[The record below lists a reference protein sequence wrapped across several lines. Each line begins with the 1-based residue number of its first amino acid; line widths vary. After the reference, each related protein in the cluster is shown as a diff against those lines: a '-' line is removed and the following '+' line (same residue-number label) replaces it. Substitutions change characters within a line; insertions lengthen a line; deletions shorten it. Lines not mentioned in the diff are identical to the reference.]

1 MADPELG
8 LKPLLA
14 KLREQQPELGAATR
28 EVREALKVLEAE
40 GEANATTFAAAA
52 TAAAAAAAAAATAT
66 AAPPAVDEGIAPPP
80 AALSLACI
88 GCYRLPSDMD
98 DGREKHP
105 ICDKCRD
112 EKLPTIY
119 LCGDDCPA
127 NPVAWELHGAFHKE
141 LKKRRKWRKD
151 GGVAQ
156 QRDREAAER
165 LARHAAQTG
174 DEYDELIAEGMRYVS
189 KEDWRRAARTCREAI
204 ALRPDEPVAYFNLG
218 NALNAS
224 VHYVEASQR
233 YLEAKERYPVG
244 SELWA
249 RATASAFDVLRQT
262 ECDEVAKPEWWNDE
276 GLKALSARVVRKAP
290 NDLSAIQMRA
300 MVLSGRLGGQLGGT
314 YRADMEA
321 RWPRSAA
328 DHLEAATHYERV
340 ATLCPAPE
348 FSSRA
353 RVQAAWSYENAASRW
368 PASSPL
374 SYERAQA
381 RARRVLGLP
390 TLRQLQAGRPAM

>member
-1 MADPELG
+1 ME
-8 LKPLLA
+8 
-14 KLREQQPELGAATR
+14 
-28 EVREALKVLEAE
+28 
-40 GEANATTFAAAA
+40 
-52 TAAAAAAAAAATAT
+52 
-66 AAPPAVDEGIAPPP
+66 
-80 AALSLACI
+80 
-88 GCYRLPSDMD
+88 
-98 DGREKHP
+98 
-105 ICDKCRD
+105 
-112 EKLPTIY
+112 
-119 LCGDDCPA
+119 
-127 NPVAWELHGAFHKE
+127 
-141 LKKRRKWRKD
+141 D

-174 DEYDELIAEGMRYVS
+174 DEYDELIAESMRYIS

-224 VHYVEASQR
+224 VHYVEAAQW
-233 YLEAKERYPVG
+233 YLEAMERYPVG

-249 RATASAFDVLRQT
+249 RATALAFDVLRQT

-290 NDLSAIQMRA
+290 NDLSSIQMRA
-300 MVLSGRLGGQLGGT
+300 MVLSGQLGGT
-314 YRADMEA
+314 YMEES
-321 RWPRSAA
+321 WPRSAA
-328 DHLEAATHYERV
+328 DLLEAATHYERV

-348 FSSRA
+348 FSDMARA
-353 RVQAAWSYENAASRW
+353 QAVWNYECAACRW

-374 SYERAQA
+374 SCERAQA

-390 TLRQLQAGRPAM
+390 TLRQLQGRPAMFGRPAM